1 MREMTRQRRARALS
15 LVGAAGIVMLLGAVL
30 IGGVGQGD
38 GVAAYN
44 RDASMEAMIV
54 IGALVSSLA
63 VVAARIGKD
72 AFRAVTGK
80 DTTPEAF
87 ALRKARGLRFL
98 TGGAGSVLT
107 WIGVHG
113 IFELLDGRYA
123 GLGWGLLALV
133 PVGLALVVGAA
144 RMRMPETK
152 DRPTPLPV
160 VDDPSAELADR
171 ARSKA
176 ARAQVRA
183 RHKPPVHIKTH
194 GG

>member
-1 MREMTRQRRARALS
+1 MTRQRRARALT
-15 LVGAAGIVMLLGAVL
+15 LVGALGIVVLFGAVL
-30 IGGVGQGD
+30 LGGVGQVD

-44 RDASMEAMIV
+44 RDASMEAMVV
-54 IGALVSSLA
+54 IGALVCSLL

-72 AFRAVTGK
+72 AFRALTGK

-87 ALRKARGLRFL
+87 ALRRARLARYVM
-98 TGGAGSVLT
+98 GGAGSVLT
-107 WIGVHG
+107 WIGVQG
-113 IFELLDGRYA
+113 IFELVGGGGD
-123 GLGWGLLALV
+123 GLGWALLALG

-144 RMRMPETK
+144 RMRMPESE
-152 DRPTPLPV
+152 DQPTPLPV
-160 VDDPSAELADR
+160 VDDPDAELADR

>member
-1 MREMTRQRRARALS
+1 MTRQRRVRALS
-15 LVGAAGIVMLLGAVL
+15 LVGALGIVVLFGAVL
-30 IGGVGQGD
+30 LGGVGEVD

-54 IGALVSSLA
+54 IGALVSALL

-72 AFRAVTGK
+72 AFRALTGK

-87 ALRKARGLRFL
+87 ALRRARLARYVI
-98 TGGAGSVLT
+98 GGVGSVMT
-107 WIGVHG
+107 WAGVQG
-113 IFELLDGRYA
+113 IFELMG
-123 GLGWGLLALV
+123 GGFGGFGWALLALG

-144 RMRMPETK
+144 RMRMPETE

-160 VDDPSAELADR
+160 VDDPDAELADR
-171 ARSKA
+171 ARAKA
-176 ARAQVRA
+176 ARAQVRD
-183 RHKPPVHIKTH
+183 RHRPPVHIKTH